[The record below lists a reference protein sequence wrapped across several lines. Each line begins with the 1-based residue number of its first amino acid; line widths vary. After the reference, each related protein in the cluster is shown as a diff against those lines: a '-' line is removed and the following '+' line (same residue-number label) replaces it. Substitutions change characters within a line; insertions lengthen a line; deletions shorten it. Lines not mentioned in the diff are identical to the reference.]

1 MDHSQHFESIGTVTT
16 MLIENLNMQMEA
28 ESSDLL
34 DRRLISL
41 YGYNNP
47 NAKEDLSKA
56 EAIGASAIL
65 RGQQQDN
72 KKTESKAQPTRH
84 KITPS
89 LLENLKDGP
98 SGVNIATNTADQD
111 TTDMSELNFPKINTA
126 SFMNDTQMTSFN
138 LRQHESS
145 TAETVHRQKISR

>member
-1 MDHSQHFESIGTVTT
+1 

-72 KKTESKAQPTRH
+72 KKTESKA
-84 KITPS
+84 
-89 LLENLKDGP
+89 
-98 SGVNIATNTADQD
+98 
-111 TTDMSELNFPKINTA
+111 
-126 SFMNDTQMTSFN
+126 
-138 LRQHESS
+138 
-145 TAETVHRQKISR
+145 

>member
-1 MDHSQHFESIGTVTT
+1 

-65 RGQQQDN
+65 RGQQ
-72 KKTESKAQPTRH
+72 
-84 KITPS
+84 
-89 LLENLKDGP
+89 
-98 SGVNIATNTADQD
+98 
-111 TTDMSELNFPKINTA
+111 
-126 SFMNDTQMTSFN
+126 
-138 LRQHESS
+138 
-145 TAETVHRQKISR
+145 